1 MTTTAERYDMY
12 AATTKNPLE
21 FADWL
26 AEVNP
31 LTLAGRAKVDCRTLD
46 EQQAFE
52 EQHCPSP
59 RVMVQLT
66 YSEAKLV
73 QEALAGLGHRY
84 RVITSRCEEGG
95 HHKDAAV
102 WRGKANE
109 LATMF
114 DRIEDRLRA

>member
-12 AATTKNPLE
+12 VATTKNPLE

-26 AEVNP
+26 AEVNE
-31 LTLAGRAKVDCRTLD
+31 LSLAGRAEDDGRSLE

-59 RVMVQLT
+59 SVMVRLT
-66 YSEAKLV
+66 HSEAKLV

-84 RVITSRCEEGG
+84 RVITSRCESNG
-95 HHKDAAV
+95 HHKDADV
-102 WRGKANE
+102 WRRKANE

-114 DRIEDRLRA
+114 DRIEGRLRA

>member
-1 MTTTAERYDMY
+1 MTTASRYDDY
-12 AATTKNPLE
+12 RIEGGKLE

-26 AEVNP
+26 AEVNS
-31 LTLAGRAKVDCRTLD
+31 LTLAGRAKVDGLSMD
-46 EQQAFE
+46 DQQAFE
-52 EQHCPSP
+52 EQHCPEP
-59 RVMVQLT
+59 IAVVQMT

-102 WRGKANE
+102 WRRKATE
-109 LATMF
+109 LSTMF